1 MINDFIKITGWKLK
15 IQKSILFLHT
25 SNKKLESKK
34 ILNDN
39 TYNSIKVI
47 KYLEINLIKAVQGSL
62 HRNLQNTI
70 EREKNK
76 EDQNK
81 WSALL

>member
-1 MINDFIKITGWKLK
+1 MVCKMGNKMIYK
-15 IQKSILFLHT
+15 KSYLAI
-25 SNKKLESKK
+25 KKLECKN

-47 KYLEINLIKAVQGSL
+47 KYLEINLTKVVLGSL
-62 HRNLQNTI
+62 HGNLQKTI

-81 WSALL
+81 